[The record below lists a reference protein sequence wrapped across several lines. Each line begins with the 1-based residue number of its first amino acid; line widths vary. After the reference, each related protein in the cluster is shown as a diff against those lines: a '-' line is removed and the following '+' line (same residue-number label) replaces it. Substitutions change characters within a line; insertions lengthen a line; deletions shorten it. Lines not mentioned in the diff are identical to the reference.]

1 MMSGFCCKF
10 CQVFELRNAHVIGF
24 FLCIFPAK
32 LPCDKDIHCKCFCE
46 RNKIFVVVDG
56 NVIFNRH
63 RNTACGVK
71 IVVSGPSD
79 QSVQLNYSCGGV
91 LGNVDLK

>member
-1 MMSGFCCKF
+1 M
-10 CQVFELRNAHVIGF
+10 
-24 FLCIFPAK
+24 
-32 LPCDKDIHCKCFCE
+32 
-46 RNKIFVVVDG
+46 VDG